1 VSDILCSALVPPATV
16 VESLRAELDGLT
28 LPEGARWLEP
38 AQWHV
43 TLGYY
48 GEDADAAARA
58 GWLRAELAG
67 HKAPTLRLEGAG
79 SFSRVFYLG
88 VYGEGLTEL
97 ATAAGAGQERPYLP
111 HLTLARTREEVPAEL
126 PRLLS
131 GYSSQEWV
139 ATEAVLMRSDRAEY
153 SVVARVPLEV
163 AQAG

>member
-1 VSDILCSALVPPATV
+1 M
-16 VESLRAELDGLT
+16 
-28 LPEGARWLEP
+28 
-38 AQWHV
+38 
-43 TLGYY
+43 
-48 GEDADAAARA
+48 
-58 GWLRAELAG
+58 
-67 HKAPTLRLEGAG
+67 PTRRR
-79 SFSRVFYLG
+79 FSRVFYLG